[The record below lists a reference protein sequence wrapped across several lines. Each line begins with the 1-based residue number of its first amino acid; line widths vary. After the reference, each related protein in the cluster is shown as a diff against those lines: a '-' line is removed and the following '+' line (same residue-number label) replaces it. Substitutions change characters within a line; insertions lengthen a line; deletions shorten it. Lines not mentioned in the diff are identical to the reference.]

1 MKNITFLICGLS
13 LLLIGYTATCNTS
26 AENNSGNQP
35 GSVAENTLQI
45 RCTPDL
51 VNLASTWANEFSRI
65 NPETKIN
72 VVEIAADQEI
82 SDNFLS
88 LISDEAST
96 AKTDDWK
103 MVIGREPL
111 VPVINAQNPF
121 LKELNLQGISFEAI
135 AKLITSQQSQHWGT
149 LIEGKPDVTIHFY
162 VIDNADVKSR
172 LGFFTKSAQEIG
184 SGIIP
189 VTATELISV
198 VKNDVYA
205 IGFCRLSDVL
215 NANQDGLTENIA
227 FLPVDKNGNGRL
239 DSFEKIYG
247 SLDDFTRGAWL
258 GKYPQALQGRIY
270 ATSTTKPEDK
280 TKLAFLTW
288 ILDDGQQFL
297 NSNGFTE
304 LAMSESQA
312 NTEAL
317 LSPELIPAQPE
328 ESDSA
333 GLWLIVIVSVVIV
346 AFAMTYV
353 IKNFRNIRSKV
364 SVPEIQI
371 TNSLNE
377 KAIFAPKG
385 LYFDKTHT
393 WAFMEK
399 DGTVKVG
406 IDDFLQHIT
415 GNLTRINM
423 KEPGEL
429 VRKGEKV
436 MTIVR
441 KGKQLNIYSP
451 VSGTIME
458 KNQSLLADPS
468 LLNSSPYRDGW
479 VYMIEPKNWLREIQF
494 LFMADKYKEWLK
506 DEFSRLKDFFAASVK
521 SNTGVYAH
529 IILQDGGELT
539 DNVLAD
545 LEPDVWEDFQTK
557 FIDTSI

>member
-1 MKNITFLICGLS
+1 MKNITFLIFGLS
-13 LLLIGYTATCNTS
+13 MLLMGYTATCNTGT
-26 AENNSGNQP
+26 EKNSGTQP
-35 GSVAENTLQI
+35 ETEAKNTLQI
-45 RCTPDL
+45 RCSSDL
-51 VNLASTWANEFSRI
+51 FNLASTWAAEFSRI
-65 NPETKIN
+65 NPDIRIQVLDNSDEH
-72 VVEIAADQEI
+72 EITG
-82 SDNFLS
+82 NYLS
-88 LISDEAST
+88 LISDEVSADNT
-96 AKTDDWK
+96 GKWK
-103 MVIGREPL
+103 MVIGREPV
-111 VPVINAQNPF
+111 VPIINAQNPY
-121 LKELNLQGISFEAI
+121 LKELNLQGISSGSI
-135 AKLITSQQSQHWGT
+135 AQLLSNPQSRQWSTLTDGIT
-149 LIEGKPDVTIHFY
+149 DVTVNLYI
-162 VIDNADVKSR
+162 IDNADVKSR
-172 LGFFTKSAQEIG
+172 LGFFTKSDPEVTNG
-184 SGIIP
+184 VIP
-189 VTATELISV
+189 VTSAELISTIQ
-198 VKNDVYA
+198 KDRYA

-215 NANQDGLTENIA
+215 NTNQDGLTENIA
-227 FLPVDKNGNGRL
+227 ILPVDKNGNGRL
-239 DSFEKIYG
+239 DNFEKIYG
-247 SLDDFTRGAWL
+247 SLDNFTRGVWL

-270 ATSTTKPEDK
+270 ATSIVKPSDK
-280 TKLAFLTW
+280 NELAFLTW

-304 LAMSESQA
+304 LAMKESQA

-317 LSPELIPAQPE
+317 LNPELILAQPE

-353 IKNFRNIRSKV
+353 IKNFRNIRSNV
-364 SVPEIQI
+364 VAPEIQI
-371 TNSLNE
+371 TNALNE

-385 LYFDKTHT
+385 LYFDKSHT

-399 DGTVKVG
+399 DGTVRVG

-415 GNLTRINM
+415 GTITRLNL
-423 KEPGEL
+423 KEPGEH

-441 KGKQLNIYSP
+441 NGKQLNIYSP

-458 KNQSLLADPS
+458 QNKSLLANPA

-479 VYMIEPKNWLREIQF
+479 IYMLEPKNWLREIQF
-494 LFMADKYKEWLK
+494 MFMAEKYKEWLR
-506 DEFSRLKDFFAASVK
+506 DEFSRLRDFFAASVK

-545 LEPDVWEDFQTK
+545 LEPEVWEDFQTK